1 MHVKT
6 FAKNKDGIALITA
19 LLMTMISL
27 TIVMAVM
34 YMITQSIQQTGL
46 AKRYKTALEASYGGT
61 DIVMKE
67 IVPEIMKNF
76 ISASLVTNLETTFSA
91 VSLLVLTSDTCLQN
105 KLSLGTKAW
114 DASCSQTT
122 NPRSSPDIEFQMPA
136 VNGQPYM
143 IYAKIVDTLGG
154 NTDQSGLQLEG
165 GGVAE
170 SLSFITPQHLPYV
183 YRLEIQAERS
193 TNATEQANMSVLYA
207 Y

>member
-1 MHVKT
+1 MQLKIL
-6 FAKNKDGIALITA
+6 AKNNDGIALVTA
-19 LLMTMISL
+19 LMMTMISL

-67 IVPEIMKNF
+67 IVPEIMKNIQSASF
-76 ISASLVTNLETTFSA
+76 ISDIESDFSS
-91 VSLLVLTSDTCLQN
+91 VGLSVLTTANCLQD

-114 DASCSQTT
+114 DASCNQSS
-122 NPRSSPDIEFQMPA
+122 NPRSAPDVEFQLPA
-136 VNGQPYM
+136 LNGQPYR
-143 IYAKIVDTLGG
+143 IFAKIVDTLGG

-183 YRLEIQAERS
+183 YRLEIQAER
-193 TNATEQANMSVLYA
+193 TANATEQANMSVLYA

>member
-1 MHVKT
+1 MNLKSLAINESGV
-6 FAKNKDGIALITA
+6 ALVTS
-19 LLMTMISL
+19 LLLTLISL

-34 YMITQSIQQTGL
+34 YMITQSVQQTGL
-46 AKRYKTALEASYGGT
+46 VKRYKTALEASYGGT

-67 IVPEIMKNF
+67 VIPEIMKSF
-76 ISASLVTNLETTFSA
+76 ESASLVSDIETTFSA
-91 VSLLVLTSDTCLQN
+91 VSLLVLTTDTCLQN

-114 DASCSQTT
+114 DASCSQTS
-122 NPRSSPDIEFQMPA
+122 NPKSDPDIRFQMPA
-136 VNGQPYM
+136 LNGQPYTV
-143 IYAKIVDTLGG
+143 YAKIVDTLGG
-154 NTDQSGLQLEG
+154 NTDTSGLQLEG

-193 TNATEQANMSVLYA
+193 ANATEQANMSVLYA

>member
-1 MHVKT
+1 MQLKL
-6 FAKNKDGIALITA
+6 FAKNNDGIALVTA
-19 LLMTMISL
+19 LMLTMISL

-46 AKRYKTALEASYGGT
+46 AKRYKTALEASYGGS

-67 IVPEIMKNF
+67 LVPAIMKNIQSANL
-76 ISASLVTNLETTFSA
+76 ISDIESEFSS
-91 VSLLVLTSDTCLQN
+91 VGLTVLATANCLQN

-114 DASCSQTT
+114 DASCNQTS
-122 NPRSSPDIEFQMPA
+122 NPKNAPDVEFEMPA
-136 VNGQPYM
+136 LNGQPYM
-143 IYAKIVDTLGG
+143 IYAKIVDTLNG

-170 SLSFITPQHLPYV
+170 TLSFITPQHLPYV
-183 YRLEIQAERS
+183 YRLEIQAER
-193 TNATEQANMSVLYA
+193 TANATEQANMSVLYA